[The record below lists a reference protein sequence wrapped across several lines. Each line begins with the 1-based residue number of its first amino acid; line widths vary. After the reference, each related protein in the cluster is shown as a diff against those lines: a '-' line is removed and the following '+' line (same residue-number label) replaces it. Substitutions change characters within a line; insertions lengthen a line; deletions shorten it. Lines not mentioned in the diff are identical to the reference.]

1 MKLYVEG
8 LKEHSQAG
16 PDNVNVWY
24 TSNRQRACGFLRQQ
38 AEAQRSIFEGQR
50 FRDPTA
56 PTGSY
61 RVCTGFRVEEREDGT
76 FVIFWEPP

>member
-8 LKEHSQAG
+8 LKDHSQAG
-16 PDNVNVWY
+16 SDKVDVWY
-24 TSNRQRACGFLRQQ
+24 TFNCQHACTFPRQQ
-38 AEAQRSIFEGQR
+38 AAALCPIFEAQR

-61 RVCTGFRVEEREDGT
+61 RVCTCFQVEEREDGT